1 MTRSEA
7 LAPLKAGEGRFT
19 ITAGMAIRGSIRRG
33 ALSYGVD
40 YYEEKG
46 WLDSVFIVRGCADRV
61 VAFKDAIAKTF
72 GDD

>member
-1 MTRSEA
+1 MSRSEA

-19 ITAGMAIRGSIRRG
+19 VTAGIAIRGSIRRG
-33 ALSYGVD
+33 ALSYGLD

-46 WLDSVFIVRGCADRV
+46 WLDSVFIIRGSANRV

-72 GDD
+72 GDE

>member
-19 ITAGMAIRGSIRRG
+19 VTAGIAIRGSIRRG
-33 ALSYGVD
+33 ALNYSLD
-40 YYEEKG
+40 YYEDKG
-46 WLDSVFIVRGCADRV
+46 WFDSVFVVRGEARRV

-72 GDD
+72 GDK